1 MKGKKV
7 LVIDDEDYIRDLIK
21 DFLSIKG
28 IACDEAANAES
39 AIQLIEKNH
48 YDLIL
53 LDRNLEKRTAEE
65 VVGDIRNIT
74 ETTPMLL
81 LTGDQGFSDEYV
93 RNMGMNGIIYKP
105 FQIEAFFE
113 TIKRFLEQT

>member
-28 IACDEAANAES
+28 VACEEAENAGS
-39 AIQLIEKNH
+39 AIRLINENH
-48 YDLIL
+48 FDLIL

-65 VVGDIRNIT
+65 VIGDIRNVA
-74 ETTPMLL
+74 ETTPIVL
-81 LTGDQGFSDEYV
+81 LTGDQGFSEEYV
-93 RNMGMNGIIYKP
+93 RNMGMNGIIFKP
-105 FQIEAFFE
+105 FQIEAFFA
-113 TIKRFLEQT
+113 TIKKFLE